1 MAKVLIVGVG
11 NRMRADDAFGPL
23 AIDRL
28 KESMDLPQDWLLLDA
43 GEVPENALGL
53 VDKEKPDRVLLID
66 ACDWGGQPGEV
77 RFFTSEEI
85 LQLPIRTISTHG
97 VPLSFWVKMTLIDHP
112 ELKIELLGIQAQSLE
127 FNSLLTPQVAVVLE
141 RIEELVRQHLI

>member
-1 MAKVLIVGVG
+1 
-11 NRMRADDAFGPL
+11 MRADDAVGPL

-28 KESMDLPQDWLLLDA
+28 QESADTPENWILIDA

-66 ACDWGGQPGEV
+66 ACDWDAEPGEV
-77 RFFTSEEI
+77 HFFTSDEI

-97 VPLSFWVKMTLIDHP
+97 VPLSFWVKMTLAEHP
-112 ELKIELLGIQAQSLE
+112 DLKIELLGIQAGDLT
-127 FNSLLTPQVAVVLE
+127 FNRPLTPPVAAALE
-141 RIEELVRQHLI
+141 RIEELVREHLKS